1 MLGLSAPSIP
11 VDPALLQQP
20 GAFAWWYLD
29 LVDDHGD
36 GIVLIWSWGLPFLPG
51 LAGAA
56 RRGSPQAPGD
66 RPSLN
71 LAVYQGGKAAFYLLQ
86 ELDPADA
93 HWDPVADRWSFG
105 DSRVRLDRREDG
117 THHLHITLDCPVPGI
132 PDRLTGVVEVTGHER
147 VHEGDPHGD
156 PRHAWTPLM
165 TACPGSA
172 SLQCGGWSVDLEGR
186 AYHDRNSGVQPMHTL
201 GIDRW
206 WWGRL
211 AFPERELIYYHLVP
225 ENPDDPVQTLVVE
238 VDRQGRTRVLEDAR
252 VEIQATRRS
261 LYSLDWTTRLRFW
274 DPDGQEVQVRMH
286 AGVDDSP
293 FYQRLLI
300 EGECGGEHAR
310 GVAELVV
317 PDAID
322 PDWMR
327 WLVGMRVHHTAQS
340 NSFWLPLFSG
350 PRAGRPGRVLV
361 QLLPGSAT
369 SVAP

>member
-1 MLGLSAPSIP
+1 MLGLSTPTIP

-29 LVDDHGD
+29 LVDEHGD
-36 GIVLIWSWGLPFLPG
+36 GLVLIWSWGLPFLPG

-56 RRGSPQAPGD
+56 RRGTPQSPGD

-71 LAVYQGGKAAFYLLQ
+71 VAVYQGGQARFYLLQ
-86 ELDPADA
+86 ELDPQEAR
-93 HWDPVADRWSFG
+93 WDVEADRWTFG
-105 DSRVRLDRREDG
+105 DTRIRLERGEDG
-117 THHLHITLDCPVPGI
+117 ERDLHIALDCPVPGLQ
-132 PDRLTGVVEVTGHER
+132 DRLSGTVEVRGRER
-147 VHEGDPHGD
+147 IHEGEPHGD

-165 TACPGSA
+165 TACRGTAQLRCGS
-172 SLQCGGWSVDLEGR
+172 WSATLDGR
-186 AYHDRNSGVQPMHTL
+186 AYHDRNSGIQPMHTL

-211 AFPERELIYYHLVP
+211 AFPDRELIYYHLVP
-225 ENPDDPVQTLVVE
+225 EALDAPAQTLVVE
-238 VDRQGRTRVLEDAR
+238 VHSSGRTRVVEDGR

-261 LYSLDWTTRLRFW
+261 LYSLAWTTRLRFW
-274 DPDGQEVQVRMH
+274 DPDGEEVQVRMQ

-300 EGECGGEHAR
+300 EAECAGEQAR

-327 WLVGMRVHHTAQS
+327 WLVEMRVHHTAGG

-350 PRAGRPGRVLV
+350 PRAGRPGRVLG
-361 QLLPGSAT
+361 QLLPGSPAAAT
-369 SVAP
+369 P